1 LIGIWGC
8 GVRKRT
14 KNNKEENIFRVEI
27 VLLID
32 DDDHRRRR
40 VVLHSLISMWAHG
53 IACSK
58 RVPLTHFT
66 LSFYFFSYQK

>member
-1 LIGIWGC
+1 M
-8 GVRKRT
+8 
-14 KNNKEENIFRVEI
+14 
-27 VLLID
+27 LLID

-66 LSFYFFSYQK
+66 LSFYFFSLFFLTKNKIVLVLLSFFDFLFY

>member
-1 LIGIWGC
+1 M
-8 GVRKRT
+8 K
-14 KNNKEENIFRVEI
+14 IFRVEI
-27 VLLID
+27 VLLIDD